1 MPEEAPK
8 NKTTMKAKK
17 IIYVIGAVICSA
29 LTIICRSAAM
39 PLAMA
44 YNALDAMA
52 GTSEET
58 NRSLWARIRR

>member
-1 MPEEAPK
+1 
-8 NKTTMKAKK
+8 MKAKK
-17 IIYVIGAVICSA
+17 IIYVIGAVICSV

-52 GTSEET
+52 GTSEDT
-58 NRSLWARIRR
+58 NRSLWARIRK